1 MHDQDPDS
9 PTLETNDGEASA
21 ASTSRTPIPKFQLF
35 ILLLIQFAEPMC
47 GLVIYPFI
55 VQFVRDTGITG
66 GDEAKTGFYAG
77 LIESSFFLA
86 ECLTV
91 YQFARLADRYGR
103 RPVLMLAPLGLGMSV
118 LGFGLSR
125 SFWLLLG
132 FRCAQGA
139 FNGNMGVART
149 VMSEISDQT
158 NVADIFSTLQLMWS
172 LGATTS
178 PFIGGV
184 LANSATKWPETLGKI
199 ALLRTHPYFLPCA
212 VSACIAFASFAFAF
226 LGLHETLP
234 YSIKHSQKSQNAVA
248 TESSPLLS
256 AENSAELEAIPPLR
270 QLLTRPVRVA
280 LLNHGLLCL
289 CDMGYDALFP
299 LVYST
304 PIPLGGLGLEPF
316 DIGRI
321 MGLCG
326 VINAIFQALF
336 GGRFIR
342 YFGARPVFTAAF
354 AAFGLVFALFPLLT
368 FLAQRAGRVDAAV
381 LVVLAC
387 QLSCSVVF
395 YFSFA
400 STNLFL
406 MDAAPNRASVGR
418 VNGLG
423 QMVGTI
429 QRSIAPSMA
438 SSLFALSVKH
448 NLARGYLVYIVL
460 TGLALIATR
469 CSLML
474 PRYLR
479 SELKKGL

>member
-1 MHDQDPDS
+1 MP
-9 PTLETNDGEASA
+9 
-21 ASTSRTPIPKFQLF
+21 TSRTPIPKFQLF

-47 GLVIYPFI
+47 ALVIYPFI

-91 YQFARLADRYGR
+91 YQFARLADKYGR
-103 RPVLMLAPLGLGMSV
+103 RPVLMLAPLGLGMAV

-125 SFWLLLG
+125 NFWLLLG

-139 FNGNMGVART
+139 LNGNMGVART
-149 VMSEISDQT
+149 VMSEISDPT

-172 LGATTS
+172 VGATTS

-184 LANSATKWPETLGKI
+184 LANSATKWPGTFGKI
-199 ALLRTHPYFLPCA
+199 ALLRSHPYLLPCA
-212 VSACIAFASFAFAF
+212 VAACIASASFPFAF
-226 LGLHETLP
+226 FGLRETLP
-234 YSIKHSQKSQNAVA
+234 SIVKRARKNLNVAA
-248 TESSPLLS
+248 TESSPLLHD
-256 AENSAELEAIPPLR
+256 ENSAAADLEVIPPLR
-270 QLLTRPVRVA
+270 ELLTHPVRVA

-289 CDMGYDALFP
+289 CDMAYDALFP

-326 VINAIFQALF
+326 IINAIFQAFF

-342 YFGARPVFTAAF
+342 YFGARPVFTAALV
-354 AAFGLVFALFPLLT
+354 AFGLMFASFPLLT

-381 LVVLAC
+381 IVVLGC
-387 QLSCSVVF
+387 QLGCTVVF

-406 MDAAPNRASVGR
+406 MDATPNRASVGR

-460 TGLALIATR
+460 TGVALIAAR

-474 PRYLR
+474 PRHLQ
-479 SELKKGL
+479 SELKGGL